1 MIVGLNTSVFT
12 CSVFTGSAFVEVS
25 GFFCVDEVE
34 ELEVELCELPPPP
47 PLYPPPEE
55 ELEPQELGSFVHSAV
70 KVLSSVIFSGK
81 VGFHPLKIHQV
92 LIGLSTFKGSS

>member
-1 MIVGLNTSVFT
+1 MKSSVFT
-12 CSVFTGSAFVEVS
+12 CSVFTGSTFAGVA
-25 GFFCVDEVE
+25 GFCCVDEVE
-34 ELEVELCELPPPP
+34 ELEVELCKPPPP
-47 PLYPPPEE
+47 PLYPPPDDE
-55 ELEPQELGSFVHSAV
+55 ELEPQELGSFFHSAV

>member
-1 MIVGLNTSVFT
+1 MKSSVFT
-12 CSVFTGSAFVEVS
+12 CSVFTGSAVVEVP
-25 GFFCVDEVE
+25 GFCCVDEVEEVE

-47 PLYPPPEE
+47 LYPPPDDE
-55 ELEPQELGSFVHSAV
+55 ELEPHELSSFVHSAV

-92 LIGLSTFKGSS
+92 LIGVSTFRGSS